1 VNKDPPKPKMTSKN
15 SQFKNVMF
23 LKAGYSL
30 WKAGGISWCMEILHR
45 GIRRNILHFCI
56 KNKLDLHFP
65 IFCHKDP
72 SMHPGSKAK
81 R

>member
-1 VNKDPPKPKMTSKN
+1 VNQDPPKPKMTSKN

-45 GIRRNILHFCI
+45 GKRRNILHFCI
-56 KNKLDLHFP
+56 KNN
-65 IFCHKDP
+65 
-72 SMHPGSKAK
+72 
-81 R
+81 